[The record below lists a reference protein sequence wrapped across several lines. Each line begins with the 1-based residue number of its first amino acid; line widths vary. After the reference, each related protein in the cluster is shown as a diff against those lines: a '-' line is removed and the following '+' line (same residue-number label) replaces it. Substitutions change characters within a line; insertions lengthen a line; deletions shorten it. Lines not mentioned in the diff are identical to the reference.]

1 MSQKFSLFLCS
12 VCVISLS
19 DLQRALVESYILI
32 LMTTINIKA
41 NNIGMLKMKALVLSG
56 GKGTRLRP
64 LTFTCA
70 KQLIPVANKPILG
83 YVLDQVAETGINDVG
98 IITAPETS
106 DYVKEYVKDGSE
118 WNFNTVYIAQE
129 PLGLAHAVKT
139 AQTFLADDSFVMC
152 LGDNV
157 TGQGINTFVQK
168 FQKENL
174 DALIILK
181 EVDDPSSFGIAQLD
195 QKGNI
200 IKLVEKPKTP
210 IGNLAIIGTYL
221 FSSKIHQAIKRI
233 KPSWRGE
240 LEITD
245 AIQEMM
251 NLGFK
256 VKAEILNS
264 WWLDTGK
271 KDDILSANA
280 KILDE
285 YIQRDIRGT
294 VTNSTID
301 GRVKVDTDAAILN
314 STIRGPCIVGKNA
327 LIENSFIGPYTSIGD
342 NSKIFTS
349 TVQYCVL
356 LENVTIKD
364 VERLEDSLVGKNAK
378 VTRNQQHRIIKLHVG
393 DYSEVEV

>member
-1 MSQKFSLFLCS
+1 
-12 VCVISLS
+12 
-19 DLQRALVESYILI
+19 
-32 LMTTINIKA
+32 
-41 NNIGMLKMKALVLSG
+41 MKALVLSG

-83 YVLDQVAETGINDVG
+83 YVLDQVAATGIKQVG
-98 IITAPETS
+98 VITAPETGQYVQ
-106 DYVKEYVKDGSE
+106 DYVNDGSK
-118 WNFNTVYIAQE
+118 WKLCVDYILQE

-139 AQTFLADDSFVMC
+139 AQPFLAQDSFVMC

-157 TGQGINTFVQK
+157 TGQGLNTFVQK
-168 FQKENL
+168 FQTEHL

-181 EVDDPSSFGIAQLD
+181 EVDNPSSFGIAQLD
-195 QKGNI
+195 TKGNI
-200 IKLVEKPKTP
+200 VRLVEKPKTP
-210 IGNLAIIGTYL
+210 MGNLAIIGTYL
-221 FSSKIHQAIKRI
+221 FSNKIHKAIARI

-245 AIQEMM
+245 AIQEMINM
-251 NLGFK
+251 GFA

-285 YIQRDIRGT
+285 YITRDVKGS
-294 VTNSTID
+294 VTNSTIE
-301 GRVKVDTDAAILN
+301 GRVKVEADARVVN
-314 STIRGPCIVGKNA
+314 STVRGPCIIGKNT
-327 LIENSFIGPYTSIGD
+327 LIENSFVGPYSSIGD
-342 NSKIFTS
+342 NSQILNS
-349 TVQYCVL
+349 HLEHCVI
-356 LENVTIKD
+356 LENVTITD
-364 VERLEDSLVGKNAK
+364 VERLEDSLIGKNAK
-378 VTRNQQHRIIKLHVG
+378 ITKNHRNRTIKLHIG

>member
-1 MSQKFSLFLCS
+1 
-12 VCVISLS
+12 
-19 DLQRALVESYILI
+19 
-32 LMTTINIKA
+32 
-41 NNIGMLKMKALVLSG
+41 MKALVLSG

-83 YVLDQVAETGINDVG
+83 YVLDQVAATSIKKVG
-98 IITAPETS
+98 IITAPETGQFVK
-106 DYVKEYVKDGSE
+106 DYVDGGSN
-118 WNFNTVYIAQE
+118 WNLNVTYIPQE

-139 AQTFLADDSFVMC
+139 AKRFLGQDSFVMC

-157 TGQGINTFVQK
+157 TGQSLNSFVKK
-168 FQKENL
+168 FKSEHL

-181 EVDDPSSFGIAQLD
+181 EVENPSSFGIAQLD
-195 QKGNI
+195 EKGNI

-210 IGNLAIIGTYL
+210 MGNLAIIGTYL
-221 FSSKIHQAIKRI
+221 FSNKVHQAIERI

-245 AIQEMM
+245 AIQEMI
-251 NLGFK
+251 NIGFS

-285 YIQRDIRGT
+285 YIQRDVKGI
-294 VTNSTID
+294 VTSSTID
-301 GRVKVDTDAAILN
+301 GRVKVEPEAKIVN
-314 STIRGPCIVGKNA
+314 SIVRGPCVIGKNV
-327 LIENSFIGPYTSIGD
+327 LIENSFIGPYTSVGD
-342 NSKIFTS
+342 GSKIFNS
-349 TVQYCVL
+349 NLEYCVIQ
-356 LENVTIKD
+356 ENVTIKD
-364 VERLEDSLVGKNAK
+364 VERLEESLIGKNAK
-378 VTRNQQHRIIKLHVG
+378 VARNQRNRTIKLHVG

>member
-1 MSQKFSLFLCS
+1 
-12 VCVISLS
+12 
-19 DLQRALVESYILI
+19 
-32 LMTTINIKA
+32 
-41 NNIGMLKMKALVLSG
+41 MKALVLSG

-83 YVLDQVAETGINDVG
+83 YVLDQVASTSIKNVGLIIARETGQ
-98 IITAPETS
+98 
-106 DYVKEYVKDGSE
+106 YVKDYVNDGSA
-118 WNFNTVYIAQE
+118 WNLKVTYIPQE

-139 AQTFLADDSFVMC
+139 AKSFLGQDSFVMC

-157 TGQGINTFVQK
+157 TGQSLSVFVKK
-168 FQKENL
+168 FKKEKL

-181 EVDDPSSFGIAQLD
+181 EVENPSSFGIAQLD
-195 QKGNI
+195 KEGNI
-200 IKLVEKPKTP
+200 VRLVEKPKTP
-210 IGNLAIIGTYL
+210 MGNLAIIGTYL
-221 FSSKIHQAIKRI
+221 FSNKVHQAIEKI

-245 AIQEMM
+245 AIQEMIDM
-251 NLGFK
+251 GFS

-285 YIQRDIRGT
+285 YIQLDVKGT

-301 GRVKVDTDAAILN
+301 GRVKVEPEAKIIN
-314 STIRGPCIVGKNA
+314 SIIRGPCIIGKNA
-327 LIENSFIGPYTSIGD
+327 LVEDSFIGPYSSVGD
-342 NSKIFTS
+342 NSKILNS
-349 TVQYCVL
+349 NVEYCVIQ
-356 LENVTIKD
+356 ESVTIKD
-364 VERLEDSLVGKNAK
+364 VERLEDSLIGKYAK
-378 VTRNQQHRIIKLHVG
+378 VTRNQRNRTIKVHMG